1 MDKVTKKIPTK
12 YNQYVI
18 DGLVVKYGLSSY
30 YIRQSVSGNVDGITP
45 DQIKADYKKL
55 EAAVNTAVQS
65 TICNFLNIE
74 NKQS

>member
-1 MDKVTKKIPTK
+1 M
-12 YNQYVI
+12 I

-55 EAAVNTAVQS
+55 EAAVNTAVQN